1 MSAVKK
7 KKAKAKVK
15 AKAKAAPKLKAGTK
29 DLVLG
34 LGATGLSVARY
45 LKRAG
50 RDAVFLDSREEPPG
64 LEALD
69 ELWPDAPR
77 ELGASELPD
86 GIARVIVSPGIADN
100 DPLVEA
106 ARDAGLEVIS
116 DIELFAREVQAPFVG
131 VTGSNGKSTVTT
143 LLYHMCRAAGRNA
156 LAGGNLGEPAL
167 DLLEEEQ
174 PEIYVLELS
183 SFQLQRTQSLSAKVA
198 VLLNVTPD
206 HLDWHASENEY
217 REAKY
222 SIFRDAE
229 SAVINRADSEAAE
242 RAAHIDRVIS
252 FGLDAPED
260 GHYGIRREDD
270 QVFLARGD
278 NVLLAVSE
286 LRLFGLHNQAN
297 ALAALAAGELL
308 GLDLNAML
316 QVLCEFP
323 GLPHRMQFVRRVSA
337 VNYVNDSKATNVAA
351 AIASI
356 QSVDGMLVLIAGGE
370 GKNGD
375 FSALAESLENKL
387 RAAVLIGKDAEA
399 IETAIDTIMPTYFA
413 RDMEDAVR
421 QAAAFAEADDT
432 VLLAPACASF
442 DQFDNYG
449 ARGDAFCRAVEAL
462 RP

>member
-1 MSAVKK
+1 MSAVRK
-7 KKAKAKVK
+7 KKAKAKAPSK
-15 AKAKAAPKLKAGTK
+15 AKAEAR

-64 LEALD
+64 LQELD
-69 ELWPDAPR
+69 ELWPAAER
-77 ELGASELPD
+77 RLGSTDLPD
-86 GIARVIVSPGIADN
+86 NISRVIVSPGIADS
-100 DPLVEA
+100 DALVTA
-106 ARDAGLEVIS
+106 ARDAGREVIS
-116 DIELFAREVQAPFVG
+116 DIELFAREAKAPFVG

-143 LLYHMCRAAGRNA
+143 LLYHMCRAAGYET
-156 LAGGNLGEPAL
+156 LAGGNLGQPAL
-167 DLLEEEQ
+167 DLLAEDD
-174 PEIYVLELS
+174 PDFYVLELS
-183 SFQLQRTQSLSAKVA
+183 SFQLQRTKSLPAKVA

-206 HLDWHASENEY
+206 HLDWHANEEEY

-222 SIFRDAE
+222 GIFRDAE
-229 SAVINRADSEAAE
+229 SAVINREDSEAA
-242 RAAHIDRVIS
+242 RRTGHIDRVIS

-278 NVLLAVSE
+278 SVLLAVSE
-286 LRLFGLHNQAN
+286 LALFGRHNQAN

-308 GLDLNAML
+308 GLDQQAML

-337 VNYVNDSKATNVAA
+337 VDYVNDSKATNVAA

-370 GKNGD
+370 GKGGD
-375 FSALAESLENKL
+375 FTALAEPLENKL

-399 IETAIDTIMPTYFA
+399 IEAGLDTIMPTYFA
-413 RDMEDAVR
+413 RDMDDAVQ
-421 QAAAFAEADDT
+421 QAAAFAEGDDT

-442 DQFDNYG
+442 DQFDNYA
-449 ARGDAFCRAVEAL
+449 ARGDAFCKAVGAL
-462 RP
+462 RA

>member
-7 KKAKAKVK
+7 KKSAKKASSRAQAAK
-15 AKAKAAPKLKAGTK
+15 K

-64 LEALD
+64 LQALD
-69 ELWPDAPR
+69 DLWPDAER
-77 ELGASELPD
+77 ELGATELP
-86 GIARVIVSPGIADN
+86 GNVGRVIVSPGIADN
-100 DPLVEA
+100 DVLVEA

-116 DIELFAREVQAPFVG
+116 DVELFAREAKAPFVG

-143 LLYHMCRAAGRNA
+143 LLYHMCRAAGHSA
-156 LAGGNLGEPAL
+156 LAGGNLGVPAL
-167 DLLEEEQ
+167 DLLEEEE
-174 PEIYVLELS
+174 PEFFVLELS
-183 SFQLQRTQSLSAKVA
+183 SFQLQRTQKLPAKVA

-206 HLDWHASENEY
+206 HLDWHASEAEY
-217 REAKY
+217 RESKY
-222 SIFRDAE
+222 RIFRDAE
-229 SAVINRADSEAAE
+229 SAVINREDSEAAE
-242 RAAHIDRVIS
+242 RTGHIDRVIS

-270 QVFLARGD
+270 AAFLARGD

-286 LRLFGLHNQAN
+286 LALFGLHNQAN

-308 GLDLNAML
+308 GLDLQAML

-351 AIASI
+351 AVASI

-370 GKNGD
+370 GKGGD
-375 FSALAESLENKL
+375 FGALAEPLENKL
-387 RAAVLIGKDAEA
+387 RAAVLIGRDAEA
-399 IETAIDTIMPTYFA
+399 IESALDTIVPTYFA
-413 RDMEDAVR
+413 RDMDDAVQ

-442 DQFDNYG
+442 DQFDNYA

>member
-7 KKAKAKVK
+7 KKSGRKARSR
-15 AKAKAAPKLKAGTK
+15 ARAGQK

-34 LGATGLSVARY
+34 LGATGLSVARF
-45 LKRAG
+45 LKHVG

-64 LEALD
+64 LQELD
-69 ELWPDAPR
+69 ELWPEAER
-77 ELGASELPD
+77 ELGGADLPENV
-86 GIARVIVSPGIADN
+86 ARVIVSPGIADN
-100 DPLVEA
+100 DALVEA

-116 DIELFAREVQAPFVG
+116 DVELFAREAKAPFIG

-143 LLYHMCRAAGRNA
+143 LLYHMCRAAGHSA

-167 DLLEEEQ
+167 DLLAEED
-174 PEIYVLELS
+174 PDFYVLELS
-183 SFQLQRTQSLSAKVA
+183 SFQLQRTKSLPAKVA
-198 VLLNVTPD
+198 VLLNITPD
-206 HLDWHASENEY
+206 HLDWHASEEEY

-229 SAVINRADSEAAE
+229 SAVINREDSEAAE
-242 RAAHIDRVIS
+242 RTRHIDRVIS
-252 FGLDAPED
+252 FGLDAPEE

-270 QVFLARGD
+270 EVFLARGD
-278 NVLLAVSE
+278 DVLLAVSE
-286 LRLFGLHNQAN
+286 LALFGLHNQAN

-308 GLDLNAML
+308 ELDPQAML

-351 AIASI
+351 AVASI
-356 QSVDGMLVLIAGGE
+356 RSVDGMLVLIAGGE
-370 GKNGD
+370 GKGGD
-375 FSALAESLENKL
+375 FSALAEPLEKKL
-387 RAAVLIGKDAEA
+387 RAAVLIGRDAEA
-399 IETAIDTIMPTYFA
+399 IESALDTIMPTYFA
-413 RDMEDAVR
+413 RDMEDAVQ
-421 QAAAFAEADDT
+421 QAAAFAESDDT

-442 DQFDNYG
+442 DQFENYA
-449 ARGDAFCRAVEAL
+449 ARGEAFCRAVEAL